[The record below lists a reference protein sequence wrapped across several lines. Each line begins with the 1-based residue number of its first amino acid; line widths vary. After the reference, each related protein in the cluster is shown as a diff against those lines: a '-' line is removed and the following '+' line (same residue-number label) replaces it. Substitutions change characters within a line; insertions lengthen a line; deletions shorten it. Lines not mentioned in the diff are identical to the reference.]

1 MKSLGAW
8 LLAGALLLLG
18 NSAHASL
25 QLRLKTDGLS
35 PAQQQA
41 SQALLDEAMHKLP
54 PSFVEQLDRR
64 IDVGWTDDMPG
75 NAYGQATLVAE
86 LDLNRKLLAGLTDG
100 SAATEKTNRPHG
112 TVRQELLA
120 TVLHELTH
128 IYDRARLWPAA
139 ERTLIQRCT
148 RRSNSAGLVGI
159 PDECRGQTE
168 RRFTL
173 SDDPRLLDLA
183 GWQQYV
189 GRRGERE
196 QHNRQVARSPDLYE
210 ISSPKEFVA
219 VNMEYFLL
227 DPSYACRRPALYRYY
242 KARFGWAPPAKD
254 TCSNTFAF
262 LNAGNDFAKQPL
274 GQVDPERVYA
284 VDYLLAEANQNWV
297 SRWGHSMLRLVICA
311 PGRPRGPDCRLD
323 LDQHLVLSYR
333 AFVGDVQLSSWDG
346 LVGKYPSRLFVLP
359 LAQVIDEYTKTELRS
374 LASVPLKL
382 SRDEIEGVV
391 EHAAE
396 MHWSYDGNYFF
407 LSNNCAVEGLK
418 LLRSGSNNKQ
428 LVGLDSI
435 MPNGLLEVLKGRGL
449 ADTSV
454 LDNPKEALRLGYRFD
469 SFRDRYQAMFDVL
482 KKQLPIKQTSVEDW
496 LSLSAEER
504 RQWFERADLRTSAAL
519 LLLEQAS
526 YRRQLLLAQDE
537 VKQRYLGARELE
549 NGGMDK
555 ANATLQEILANSGF
569 LSRPAELLDSRG
581 YGLPQPSEFKRLQ
594 DESAQRQ
601 KQLLALSG
609 DLDKEVRKL
618 LEPKRA
624 AEIAASEANV
634 KQIGEHLRKLHK
646 ASGGLELP

>member
-1 MKSLGAW
+1 MRSVGAW

-18 NSAHASL
+18 NSAHAGL
-25 QLRLKTDGLS
+25 QLRLKTEGLS

-41 SQALLDEAMHKLP
+41 SQALIDEAMTKLP
-54 PSFVEQLDRR
+54 PSFIERLDRR
-64 IDVGWTDDMPG
+64 IDVGWNDDMPA
-75 NAYGQATLVAE
+75 NAYGQATLVSE

-100 SAATEKTNRPHG
+100 SAAKEKTNRPHG

-120 TVLHELTH
+120 TVLHEITH
-128 IYDRARLWPAA
+128 IYDRARLWPSV

-148 RRSNSAGLVGI
+148 RRLNSAGLIGM
-159 PDECRGQTE
+159 PDECRGQNG
-168 RRFTL
+168 RRFTI

-196 QHNRQVARSPDLYE
+196 QHNRQIARSPDLYE

-242 KARFGWAPPAKD
+242 KEHFGWAPAAKD
-254 TCSNTFAF
+254 TCSKSFAF

-374 LASVPLKL
+374 LASVPLNL
-382 SRDEIEGVV
+382 SREEIEGVV

-418 LLRSGSNNKQ
+418 LLRSGSNNSQ

-454 LDNPKEALRLGYRFD
+454 LDDPKEALRLGYRFD

-482 KKQLPIKQTSVEDW
+482 KKQLPIKQTTVEDW
-496 LSLSAEER
+496 LSLSAEQR
-504 RQWFERADLRTSAAL
+504 REWFDRADLRTSAAL

-526 YRRQLLLAQDE
+526 FRRQLLLAQDE

-569 LSRPAELLDSRG
+569 LSRPAELLDSKG
-581 YGLPQPSEFKRLQ
+581 YGLPQPSEFGRLEA
-594 DESAQRQ
+594 ESSQRQ
-601 KQLLALSG
+601 KKLLALSG
-609 DLDKEVRKL
+609 DLDSEVRKL

-646 ASGGLELP
+646 ASGGLQLP

>member
-18 NSAHASL
+18 NSAHAGL

-41 SQALLDEAMHKLP
+41 SQALLDEAMQALP
-54 PSFVEQLDRR
+54 PSFIERLDRR

-75 NAYGQATLVAE
+75 NAYGQATLVSE
-86 LDLNRKLLAGLTDG
+86 LDLNRKLLASLTDG
-100 SAATEKTNRPHG
+100 SAAKQKTNRPHG
-112 TVRQELLA
+112 TVRRELLA
-120 TVLHELTH
+120 TVLHEITH

-148 RRSNSAGLVGI
+148 RRNNSAGLIGI
-159 PDECRGQTE
+159 PDECRGQNG

-196 QHNRQVARSPDLYE
+196 QHNRQIARSPDLYE

-227 DPSYACRRPALYRYY
+227 DPSYACRRPALYHYY
-242 KARFGWAPPAKD
+242 QEHFGWAPPAKD
-254 TCSNTFAF
+254 ECAKTFAF

-374 LASVPLKL
+374 LASVPLNL
-382 SRDEIEGVV
+382 SRSEIEGVV

-418 LLRSGSNNKQ
+418 LLRSGSNNAR
-428 LVGLDSI
+428 LTGLDSI

-454 LDNPKEALRLGYRFD
+454 LDDPKEALRLGYRFD

-482 KKQLPIKQTSVEDW
+482 KKQLPIKQTTVEEW

-504 RQWFERADLRTSAAL
+504 RPWFERADLRTSAAL

-526 YRRQLLLAQDE
+526 FRRQLLLAQDE

-555 ANATLQEILANSGF
+555 ANATLQQILANSGF

-581 YGLPQPSEFKRLQ
+581 YGLPQPSEFSRLEA
-594 DESAQRQ
+594 ESSQRQ
-601 KQLLALSG
+601 KQLLALTG
-609 DLDKEVRKL
+609 DLDKEVRAL
-618 LEPKRA
+618 LEPRRA

>member
-41 SQALLDEAMHKLP
+41 SQTLLDEAMQKLP

-64 IDVGWTDDMPG
+64 IDVGWSDDMPG

-227 DPSYACRRPALYRYY
+227 DPSYACRRPTLYRYY
-242 KARFGWAPPAKD
+242 KERFGWAPPAKD

-374 LASVPLKL
+374 LASVPLNL
-382 SRDEIEGVV
+382 SRSEIEGVV

-435 MPNGLLEVLKGRGL
+435 MPNGLLEVMKGRGL
-449 ADTSV
+449 ADTNV

>member
-1 MKSLGAW
+1 VRSLSAW
-8 LLAGALLLLG
+8 LLAGMVLLLG
-18 NSAHASL
+18 NTAQASL

-35 PAQQQA
+35 PAQVQA
-41 SQALLDEAMHKLP
+41 SQALLDEAMQALP
-54 PSFVEQLDRR
+54 PRFIEQLDRR
-64 IDVGWTDDMPG
+64 IDVGWTDEMPD
-75 NAYGQATLVAE
+75 NAYGEASLVSE
-86 LDLNRKLLAGLTDG
+86 LDLNRNLLASLTDG
-100 SAATEKTNRPHG
+100 SAATKKTYRPHG
-112 TVRQELLA
+112 TVRREMLA

-128 IYDRARLWPAA
+128 IYDRARLWPDP
-139 ERTLIQRCT
+139 ERTLIQRCNQ
-148 RRSNSAGLVGI
+148 RNNSSGLVGI
-159 PDECRGQTE
+159 PDQCRGQTA

-183 GWQQYV
+183 GWPQYV

-196 QHNRQVARSPDLYE
+196 QHNRQIVRSPDIYE
-210 ISSPKEFVA
+210 TTNPKEFVA

-242 KARFGWAPPAKD
+242 KDHFGWAPTAKD
-254 TCSNTFAF
+254 TCAKSFAF
-262 LNAGNDFAKQPL
+262 LNAGNDFAKTPL

-374 LASVPLKL
+374 LASVPLNL
-382 SRDEIEGVV
+382 SRTEIEEVV

-407 LSNNCAVEGLK
+407 LSNNCAVESLK
-418 LLRSGSNNKQ
+418 LLRSGSNNAQ
-428 LVGLDSI
+428 LAGLDSI

-454 LDNPKEALRLGYRFD
+454 LDDPREALRLGYRFD

-482 KKQLPIKQTSVEDW
+482 KKHLPIKQATVEDW

-504 RQWFERADLRTSAAL
+504 RQWIDQADLRTSAAL

-526 YRRQLLLAQDE
+526 FRRQLQLAQDE
-537 VKQRYLGARELE
+537 VKQRYLGARELK

-555 ANATLQEILANSGF
+555 ANATLKEILANSGF
-569 LSRPAELLDSRG
+569 LSRPAELLGTGG
-581 YGLPQPSEFKRLQ
+581 YGLPQPSEAARL
-594 DESAQRQ
+594 ESESSLRQ
-601 KQLLALSG
+601 KQLQSLTG
-609 DLDKEVRKL
+609 DLDKEVRAL
-618 LEPKRA
+618 LEPSRA
-624 AEIAASEANV
+624 AEIAANEANL
-634 KQIGEHLRKLHK
+634 KQVGEHLRALHK
-646 ASGGLELP
+646 AAGGLELP

>member
-18 NSAHASL
+18 NSAYAGL

-41 SQALLDEAMHKLP
+41 SQALIDEAMQALP
-54 PSFVEQLDRR
+54 PSFIERLDRR

-86 LDLNRKLLAGLTDG
+86 LDLNRKLLASLTDG
-100 SAATEKTNRPHG
+100 SAAKEKTNRPHG

-120 TVLHELTH
+120 TVLHEITH
-128 IYDRARLWPAA
+128 IYDRARLWPNA

-148 RRSNSAGLVGI
+148 RRFNSVGLIGI
-159 PDECRGQTE
+159 PDECRGQNG

-183 GWQQYV
+183 GWPQCV

-196 QHNRQVARSPDLYE
+196 QHNRQIARSPDLYE

-242 KARFGWAPPAKD
+242 KDHFGWAPPAPNSCAK
-254 TCSNTFAF
+254 TFAF

-374 LASVPLKL
+374 LASVPLNL
-382 SRDEIEGVV
+382 SRSEIEGVV

-418 LLRSGSNNKQ
+418 LLRSGSNNAQ
-428 LVGLDSI
+428 LTGLDSI

-454 LDNPKEALRLGYRFD
+454 LDDPKEALRLGYRFD

-482 KKQLPIKQTSVEDW
+482 KKQLPIKQNTVEEW

-504 RQWFERADLRTSAAL
+504 REWFDRADLRTSAAL

-526 YRRQLLLAQDE
+526 FRRQLLLAQDE

-569 LSRPAELLDSRG
+569 LSRPAELLDSKG
-581 YGLPQPSEFKRLQ
+581 YGLPQPSEFSRLET
-594 DESAQRQ
+594 ESSQRQ
-601 KQLLALSG
+601 KKLLLLSG

>member
-1 MKSLGAW
+1 MRRLSAW
-8 LLAGALLLLG
+8 LLAGMVLLLG
-18 NSAHASL
+18 NTAQASL

-41 SQALLDEAMHKLP
+41 SQALLDEAMQALP
-54 PSFVEQLDRR
+54 PRFIEQLDRR
-64 IDVGWTDDMPG
+64 IDVGWTDDMPA
-75 NAYGQATLVAE
+75 NAYGQASLVSE
-86 LDLNRKLLAGLTDG
+86 LDLNRNLLDSLTDG
-100 SAATEKTNRPHG
+100 SAASKKTYRPHG
-112 TVRQELLA
+112 TVRREMLA
-120 TVLHELTH
+120 TVVHELTH
-128 IYDRARLWPAA
+128 IYDRSRLWPDA
-139 ERTLIQRCT
+139 ERTLIQRCIQ
-148 RRSNSAGLVGI
+148 RNNSSGLIGI
-159 PDECRGQTE
+159 PDQCRGQTE

-183 GWQQYV
+183 GWPQYV

-196 QHNRQVARSPDLYE
+196 QHNRQIVRSPDIYE
-210 ISSPKEFVA
+210 TSSPKEFVA

-242 KARFGWAPPAKD
+242 QEHFGWAPAAKD
-254 TCSNTFAF
+254 TCDKSFAF
-262 LNAGNDFAKQPL
+262 LNAGNDFAKTPL
-274 GQVDPERVYA
+274 GHVDPERVYA

-374 LASVPLKL
+374 LASVPLTL
-382 SRDEIEGVV
+382 SRKEIEEVV

-407 LSNNCAVEGLK
+407 LSNNCAVESLK
-418 LLRSGSNNKQ
+418 LLRSGSNNAQ
-428 LVGLDSI
+428 LTGLDSI

-454 LDNPKEALRLGYRFD
+454 LDDPREALRLGYRFD
-469 SFRDRYQAMFDVL
+469 SFRDRYQAMFEVL
-482 KKQLPIKQTSVEDW
+482 KKNLPIKQATVEDW

-504 RQWFERADLRTSAAL
+504 RQWIAQADLRTSAAL

-526 YRRQLLLAQDE
+526 FRRQLQLAQDE
-537 VKQRYLGARELE
+537 VKQRYLGARELQ

-555 ANATLQEILANSGF
+555 ANATLQQILANSGF
-569 LSRPAELLDSRG
+569 LSRPAELLGSGG
-581 YGLPQPSEFKRLQ
+581 YGLPQPSESARLEA
-594 DESAQRQ
+594 ESSLRQ
-601 KQLLALSG
+601 KQLQSLTG
-609 DLDKEVRKL
+609 DLDKEVRAL
-618 LEPKRA
+618 LEPSRA
-624 AEIAASEANV
+624 AEIAANEANL
-634 KQIGEHLRKLHK
+634 KQVGEHLRALHK
-646 ASGGLELP
+646 AAGGLELP

>member
-1 MKSLGAW
+1 MRRLSAW
-8 LLAGALLLLG
+8 LLAGVMLLLG
-18 NSAHASL
+18 NTAQASL

-41 SQALLDEAMHKLP
+41 SQALLDEAMQALP
-54 PSFVEQLDRR
+54 PRFIEQLDRR
-64 IDVGWTDDMPG
+64 IDVGWTDDMPA
-75 NAYGQATLVAE
+75 NAYGQASLVSE
-86 LDLNRKLLAGLTDG
+86 LDLNRNLLDSLTDG
-100 SAATEKTNRPHG
+100 SAASKKTYRPHG
-112 TVRQELLA
+112 TVRREMLA
-120 TVLHELTH
+120 TVVHELTH
-128 IYDRARLWPAA
+128 IYDRARLWPDA
-139 ERTLIQRCT
+139 ERTLIQRCIQ
-148 RRSNSAGLVGI
+148 RNNSSGLIGI
-159 PDECRGQTE
+159 PDQCRGQTE

-183 GWQQYV
+183 GWPQYV

-196 QHNRQVARSPDLYE
+196 QHNRQVVRSPDIYE
-210 ISSPKEFVA
+210 TSNPKEFVA

-242 KARFGWAPPAKD
+242 KEHFGWAPAAKD
-254 TCSNTFAF
+254 TCDKSFAF
-262 LNAGNDFAKQPL
+262 LNAGNDFAKTPL
-274 GQVDPERVYA
+274 GHVDPERVYA

-374 LASVPLKL
+374 LASVPLTL
-382 SRDEIEGVV
+382 SRKEIEEVV

-407 LSNNCAVEGLK
+407 LSNNCAVESLK
-418 LLRSGSNNKQ
+418 LLRSGSNNAQ
-428 LVGLDSI
+428 LTGLDSI

-454 LDNPKEALRLGYRFD
+454 LDDPREALRLGYRFD
-469 SFRDRYQAMFDVL
+469 SFRDRYQAMFGVL
-482 KKQLPIKQTSVEDW
+482 KKNLPIKQATVEDW

-504 RQWFERADLRTSAAL
+504 RQWIAQADLRTSAAL

-526 YRRQLLLAQDE
+526 FRRQLQLAQDE
-537 VKQRYLGARELE
+537 VKQRYLGARELQ

-555 ANATLQEILANSGF
+555 ANATLQQILANSGF
-569 LSRPAELLDSRG
+569 LSRPAELLGSGG
-581 YGLPQPSEFKRLQ
+581 YGLPQPSESARLEA
-594 DESAQRQ
+594 ESSLRQ
-601 KQLLALSG
+601 KQLQSLTG
-609 DLDKEVRKL
+609 DLDKEVRAL
-618 LEPKRA
+618 LEPSRA
-624 AEIAASEANV
+624 AEIAANEANL
-634 KQIGEHLRKLHK
+634 KQVGEHLRALHK
-646 ASGGLELP
+646 AAGGLELP

>member
-1 MKSLGAW
+1 M
-8 LLAGALLLLG
+8 LAGALLLLG

-41 SQALLDEAMHKLP
+41 SQALLDEAMQKLP

-100 SAATEKTNRPHG
+100 SAAKEKTNRPHG

-148 RRSNSAGLVGI
+148 RRSNSAGLIGI

-242 KARFGWAPPAKD
+242 KERFGWAPAAKD

-374 LASVPLKL
+374 LASVPLNL
-382 SRDEIEGVV
+382 SRTEIEEVV

-407 LSNNCAVEGLK
+407 LSNNCAVESLK

-454 LDNPKEALRLGYRFD
+454 LDNPREALRLGYRFD

-482 KKQLPIKQTSVEDW
+482 KKQLPIQQTSVEDW

-594 DESAQRQ
+594 DESSQRQ

>member
-18 NSAHASL
+18 NSAHAGL

-41 SQALLDEAMHKLP
+41 SQALLDEAMQALP
-54 PSFVEQLDRR
+54 PSFIERLDRR
-64 IDVGWTDDMPG
+64 IEVGWTDDMPG
-75 NAYGQATLVAE
+75 NAYGQATLVSE
-86 LDLNRKLLAGLTDG
+86 LDLNRKLLASLTDG
-100 SAATEKTNRPHG
+100 SAATQKTNRPHG
-112 TVRQELLA
+112 TVRRELLA
-120 TVLHELTH
+120 TVLHEITH

-148 RRSNSAGLVGI
+148 RRNNSAGLIGI
-159 PDECRGQTE
+159 PDECRGQNG

-196 QHNRQVARSPDLYE
+196 QHNRQIARSPDLYE

-242 KARFGWAPPAKD
+242 QEHFGWAPPAKD
-254 TCSNTFAF
+254 ECAKTFAF

-333 AFVGDVQLSSWDG
+333 AFIGDVQLSSWDG

-374 LASVPLKL
+374 LASVPLNL
-382 SRDEIEGVV
+382 SRSEIEGVV

-418 LLRSGSNNKQ
+418 LLRSGSNNAR
-428 LVGLDSI
+428 LTGLDSI

-454 LDNPKEALRLGYRFD
+454 LDDPKEALRLGYRFD

-482 KKQLPIKQTSVEDW
+482 KKRLPIKQTTVEEW

-504 RQWFERADLRTSAAL
+504 RPWFERADLRTSAAL

-526 YRRQLLLAQDE
+526 FRRQLLLAQDE

-555 ANATLQEILANSGF
+555 ANATLQQILANSGF

-581 YGLPQPSEFKRLQ
+581 YGLPQPSEFSRLEA
-594 DESAQRQ
+594 ESSQRQ
-601 KQLLALSG
+601 KQLLALTG
-609 DLDKEVRKL
+609 DLDKEVRAL

>member
-1 MKSLGAW
+1 MKPSFAW
-8 LLAGALLLLG
+8 LLAGVMLLLG
-18 NSAHASL
+18 NTAQAGL
-25 QLRLKTDGLS
+25 QLKLKTEGLT

-41 SQALLDEAMHKLP
+41 SQTLLDEAIQALP
-54 PSFVEQLDRR
+54 PRFIEQLDRR
-64 IDVGWTDDMPG
+64 IEVGWTDKMPG
-75 NAYGQATLVAE
+75 NAYGQAALVSE
-86 LDLNRKLLAGLTDG
+86 LDLNRNLLDSLTDG
-100 SAATEKTNRPHG
+100 SAATRKTNRPHG
-112 TVRQELLA
+112 TVRREMLA

-128 IYDRARLWPAA
+128 IYDRTRLWPDAD
-139 ERTLIQRCT
+139 RTLILRCT
-148 RRSNSAGLVGI
+148 QRSNSSGLIGI
-159 PDECRGQTE
+159 PDQCRGQSD
-168 RRFTL
+168 RRFTI

-183 GWQQYV
+183 GWPQYV

-196 QHNRQVARSPDLYE
+196 QHNRQVARSPDIYE

-242 KARFGWAPPAKD
+242 KDHFGWAPPDKAACGK
-254 TCSNTFAF
+254 SFAF

-374 LASVPLKL
+374 LASIPLNL
-382 SRDEIEGVV
+382 SRREVEDVV

-418 LLRSGSNNKQ
+418 LLRSGSNNSQ

-454 LDNPKEALRLGYRFD
+454 LDDPREALRLGYRFD
-469 SFRDRYQAMFDVL
+469 SFRDRYQAMFEVL
-482 KKQLPIKQTSVEDW
+482 KKHLPIKQGKVEDW
-496 LSLSAEER
+496 LALKAEER
-504 RQWFERADLRTSAAL
+504 RPWIDQADLRTSAAL

-526 YRRQLLLAQDE
+526 FRQQMVLAQDE
-537 VKQRYLGARELE
+537 VKQRYLGARELK

-555 ANATLQEILANSGF
+555 ANATLQQILANSGF
-569 LSRPAELLDSRG
+569 LSRPAELLGTGG
-581 YGLPQPSEFKRLQ
+581 YGLPQPSEWQRL
-594 DESAQRQ
+594 ESESSLRQ
-601 KQLLALSG
+601 KQLQALTG
-609 DLDKEVRKL
+609 DLDKEVRAL
-618 LEPKRA
+618 LEPSRA
-624 AEIAASEANV
+624 AEMAANEANL
-634 KQIGEHLRKLHK
+634 KQVGEHLRKLHK
-646 ASGGLELP
+646 AAGGLELP

>member
-1 MKSLGAW
+1 MKSLSAW
-8 LLAGALLLLG
+8 LLAGALLLIG
-18 NSAHASL
+18 SNAHASL
-25 QLRLKTDGLS
+25 QLRLKTEGLS

-41 SQALLDEAMHKLP
+41 SQALLDEAMQKLP
-54 PSFVEQLDRR
+54 PSFIERLDRR
-64 IDVGWTDDMPG
+64 IDVGWTDEMPD
-75 NAYGQATLVAE
+75 NAYGEAALVSE
-86 LDLNRKLLAGLTDG
+86 LDLNRKLLASLTDG
-100 SAATEKTNRPHG
+100 SAAKQKTSRPHG

-120 TVLHELTH
+120 TVLHEITH

-148 RRSNSAGLVGI
+148 RRNNSAGLIGL
-159 PDECRGQTE
+159 PDECRGQND

-196 QHNRQVARSPDLYE
+196 QHNRQIARSPDLYE

-242 KARFGWAPPAKD
+242 KEHFGWAPPEKD
-254 TCSNTFAF
+254 TCAKSFAF

-284 VDYLLAEANQNWV
+284 IDYLLAEANQNWV

-374 LASVPLKL
+374 LASVPLNL
-382 SRDEIEGVV
+382 SRSEIEDVV

-407 LSNNCAVEGLK
+407 LSNNCAVESLK
-418 LLRSGSNNKQ
+418 LLRSGSNNSQ

-469 SFRDRYQAMFDVL
+469 SFRDRYQAMFEVL
-482 KKQLPIKQTSVEDW
+482 KKQLPIKQTSVEEW

-504 RQWFERADLRTSAAL
+504 RPWFERADLRTSAAL

-526 YRRQLLLAQDE
+526 FRRQLLLAQDE

-555 ANATLQEILANSGF
+555 ANATLQQILANSGF

-581 YGLPQPSEFKRLQ
+581 YGLPQPSEFSRLEA
-594 DESAQRQ
+594 ESSQRQ
-601 KQLLALSG
+601 KQLLVLSG
-609 DLDKEVRKL
+609 DLDKEVRAL

-624 AEIAASEANV
+624 AEIAANEANV